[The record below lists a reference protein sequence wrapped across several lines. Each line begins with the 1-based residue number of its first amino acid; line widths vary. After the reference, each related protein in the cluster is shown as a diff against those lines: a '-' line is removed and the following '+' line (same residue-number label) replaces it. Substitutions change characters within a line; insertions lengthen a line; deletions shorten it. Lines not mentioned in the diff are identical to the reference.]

1 MTIASTQAQGLPAT
15 QPAAK
20 ETDEALL
27 ERIAA
32 GDRSAIR
39 ALFGRHQVRVYRFV
53 LRFVGDPMVA
63 EDLVNETF
71 LEAWRQAGRFEARS
85 TVSTW
90 LLAIARFKALSVR
103 RRRVCEEVEL
113 DMASGTADPADDPET
128 ALGRKDMG
136 RVLRQCLS
144 ALPACQ
150 AEVMDLVYYHEKSVK
165 EVAAIVG
172 IPENTVKTRMF
183 GARKRLAVML
193 QAAGI
198 DRASLTPAMA
208 LA

>member
-1 MTIASTQAQGLPAT
+1 MTIASTQIQVPPVT
-15 QPAAK
+15 HPVAK
-20 ETDEALL
+20 ETDETLL

-32 GDRSAIR
+32 GDRGAIR
-39 ALFGRHQVRVYRFV
+39 TLFGRHQVRVYRFV

-85 TVSTW
+85 AVSTW
-90 LLAIARFKALSVR
+90 LLAIARFKAFSVR

-113 DMASGTADPADDPET
+113 DLASGSVDPADNPEV

-136 RVLRQCLS
+136 RVLRQCLN

-165 EVAAIVG
+165 EVAEIVG

-183 GARKRLAVML
+183 GARKRLAAML

-198 DRASLTPAMA
+198 DRASLAPAA
-208 LA
+208 AFA

>member
-1 MTIASTQAQGLPAT
+1 MTVASPSIRQTPAER
-15 QPAAK
+15 PVAN
-20 ETDEALL
+20 ETDEALI
-27 ERIAA
+27 RSIAA

-39 ALFGRHQVRVYRFV
+39 TLFGRHQVRVYRFV

-90 LLAIARFKALSVR
+90 LLAIARFKALSAR

-113 DMASGTADPADDPET
+113 EMASGTIDPADNPET
-128 ALGRKDMG
+128 ALGRKDTG
-136 RVLRQCLS
+136 KAVRACLR

-150 AEVMDLVYYHEKSVK
+150 AEIMDLVYYHEKSVK

-183 GARKRLAVML
+183 GARKRLAALL
-193 QAAGI
+193 QAKGI
-198 DRASLTPAMA
+198 DRSVIAAA
-208 LA
+208 A